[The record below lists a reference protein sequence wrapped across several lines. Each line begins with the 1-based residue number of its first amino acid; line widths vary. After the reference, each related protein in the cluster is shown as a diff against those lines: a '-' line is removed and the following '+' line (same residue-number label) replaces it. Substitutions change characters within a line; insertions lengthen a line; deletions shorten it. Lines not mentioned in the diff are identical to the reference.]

1 MAGNQKGP
9 LDPKRFDH
17 GERRK
22 QYLRTPATSKKLAS
36 EPFSNSLLGPKGS
49 LPELP
54 IRSPTSCKVNQ
65 PFTQV
70 QRLFENFRNFSE
82 PLHEPRN
89 SPPGIP
95 RPESK
100 GWFHPG
106 AGDFLERSDFFWGA
120 EKGKEKTISRRDAE
134 PQS

>member
-22 QYLRTPATSKKLAS
+22 QYLRTPATSKKQAS

-70 QRLFENFRNFSE
+70 QRLFGSFEIVGFSVRHSGDEPLPSVIHGLRANRPLTKVKLFFENF
-82 PLHEPRN
+82 
-89 SPPGIP
+89 
-95 RPESK
+95 
-100 GWFHPG
+100 
-106 AGDFLERSDFFWGA
+106 
-120 EKGKEKTISRRDAE
+120 
-134 PQS
+134 